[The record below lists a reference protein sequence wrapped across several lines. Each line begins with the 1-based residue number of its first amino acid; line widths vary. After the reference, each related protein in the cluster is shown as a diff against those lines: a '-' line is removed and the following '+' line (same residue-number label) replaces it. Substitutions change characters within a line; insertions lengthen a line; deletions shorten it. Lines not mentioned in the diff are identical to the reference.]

1 MFAFHNIKLAY
12 KISFGVIVSAL
23 ISIIIVVFS
32 MTQSVDEIIAQSE
45 NRELNNH
52 YVAISS
58 AIEAEAYRAQ
68 SLAALVAQIPQASD
82 AFANGERDQ
91 LFELFGSSFQDMK
104 KNYAVRQ
111 FQFHSPPA
119 TSFARIHKPEKFG
132 DDLSSFRHTVTQTNT
147 TKEPVVGIEKGV
159 AGLGVRGVVPVFQDG
174 NHIGSVEFGMSFGQA
189 FFDRYKARNAVDV
202 SLYIQS
208 EGGFKP
214 FASTL
219 GGTPLDTSVNLQAVL
234 EGKAQMGLA
243 HYNEK
248 AHAVLY
254 DVIRD
259 FSQKPVGVLEIA
271 MDASRFR
278 DMRSAAENRAL
289 YISLAALI
297 LSILLSV
304 WISKSISGPIL
315 RMANGLRRISHKD
328 FDMEIV
334 GHDRRDEVGVMAQ
347 ALVELRENAI
357 VHDQQEREREA
368 QFVELQNWKDDLKK
382 QSKHQLHGVV
392 EAAMQA
398 NKAIVAMASMRN
410 DIVNVYTASEA
421 MASAV
426 EELVASV
433 NEIAHNGEAIA
444 QDARHAETASNEGMS
459 EAENATAAMG
469 DIYNAVN
476 NAVDKTALLAQS
488 SEKIGDIVSQ
498 IEAIAEQ
505 TNLLALN
512 ATIEAAR
519 AGDAGK
525 GFAVVASEVKNLAN
539 QTAGATEDINARIS
553 TLLEEMDGITSS
565 MSTGNDAVDSGQ
577 KVIGE
582 LYNRLGEMSAKV
594 NNVTGK
600 VEEIAGILAQQTT
613 AANEVAAGTANI
625 AKLAEHNNIEI
636 DIVLEAID
644 KSNAEL
650 DARVEEFAAGGDA
663 YSIVL
668 VAKNDH
674 MAFKR
679 KIVNTVM
686 GRRDHK
692 SSDMHDH
699 HTCRLGR
706 WYDEVTDERLLAHPA
721 FKKLIEPHKE
731 VHAYGIKALQAH
743 EDRNLEEALAH
754 LTQLD
759 HYSQVVL
766 DILEELSKAV
776 EE

>member
-45 NRELNNH
+45 RRELNNH

-91 LFELFGSSFQDMK
+91 LFELFGSSFQNMK

-132 DDLSSFRHTVTQTNT
+132 DDLSSFRYTVIQTNQ
-147 TKEPVVGIEKGV
+147 TKEPVVGLEKGV

-202 SLYIQS
+202 ALYIQG
-208 EGGFKP
+208 EGGFKS

-219 GGTPLDTSVNLQAVL
+219 GGTPLNSSVNLQAVL
-234 EGKAQMGLA
+234 DGTAQMGLA

-259 FSQKPVGVLEIA
+259 FSQKPVGVIEIA

-278 DMRSAAENRAL
+278 EMQNAAENRAL
-289 YISLAALI
+289 YISLAALG
-297 LSILLSV
+297 LSILLSI

-315 RMANGLRRISHKD
+315 RMANSLRRISHKD
-328 FDMEIV
+328 FDMDIV
-334 GHDRRDEVGVMAQ
+334 GHDRSDEVGVMAQ

-357 VHDQQEREREA
+357 IHDQQETEREA
-368 QFVELQNWKDDLKK
+368 RFVELQNWKDDLDK

-410 DIVNVYTASEA
+410 DIVNVHTASEA

-444 QDARHAETASNEGMS
+444 QDARHAETASTEGMG
-459 EAENATAAMG
+459 EAENATTAMG
-469 DIYNAVN
+469 DIYSAVN
-476 NAVDKTALLAQS
+476 NAVEKTELLARS
-488 SEKIGDIVSQ
+488 SEKIGDIVGQ

-539 QTAGATEDINARIS
+539 QTAGATEDINTRIS
-553 TLLEEMDGITSS
+553 TLLGEMDAITGS
-565 MSTGNDAVDSGQ
+565 MSAGNDAVNSGQ

-582 LYNRLGEMSAKV
+582 LYKRLGEMSTKV

-668 VAKNDH
+668 VAQNDH

-706 WYDEVTDERLLAHPA
+706 WYDEVTDDRLLAHPA
-721 FKKLIEPHKE
+721 FKKLIDPHKE

-743 EDRNLEEALAH
+743 ENRDFEEALAH